1 MTKQQ
6 KLTKDES
13 GISGSNSTT
22 RGDKDKLTKVIERAM
37 ERGWD
42 MFGYLPRIKTDEL
55 DWKISMHFGGKR
67 PCLRLLVDGHTIER
81 DYYMEQVLFSHD
93 FAKHYWGEEEIKIL
107 FPTIKPPMRGTTVNV
122 EDICWMW
129 HITQAVRSKDPIDYY
144 YKNK

>member
-81 DYYMEQVLFSHD
+81 DYYMEQVLFFHD
-93 FAKHYWGEEEIKIL
+93 FAKHYWGEKP
-107 FPTIKPPMRGTTVNV
+107 FPRESKPPFLML
-122 EDICWMW
+122 WQY
-129 HITQAVRSKDPIDYY
+129 HLQQAVVAKDPIDYY

>member
-93 FAKHYWGEEEIKIL
+93 FAKAYWPKGKVELLTGKYNKDG
-107 FPTIKPPMRGTTVNV
+107 PTTAFTPFWQFHLKN
-122 EDICWMW
+122 
-129 HITQAVRSKDPIDYY
+129 AVLAKDPIDYY